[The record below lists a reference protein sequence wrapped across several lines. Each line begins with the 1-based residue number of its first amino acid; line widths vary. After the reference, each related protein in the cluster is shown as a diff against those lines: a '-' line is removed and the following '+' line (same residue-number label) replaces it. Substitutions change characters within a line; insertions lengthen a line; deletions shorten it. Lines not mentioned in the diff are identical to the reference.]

1 MAIPDCQTLMLPVL
15 KLADGEAISVEEAE
29 TRIAET
35 FKLTKEERT
44 RTLPGRRQRVLHSR
58 VHWSKH
64 FLMKAGLVSFP
75 SHDHFVITE
84 HGRRVLAGNPRHLQP
99 NHFLRG
105 SAGGRLHRPTLS
117 FAPDSLAC
125 DDETNG
131 CVTPELYVA
140 SAHRAHLAAVKAE
153 LLERIQRASPDFLER
168 VVLSLLLAMGYGRAR
183 DHPARWLGRT
193 FDDGVD
199 GVIDEDVLG
208 LDQLYV
214 QAKRYH
220 PNRVVTRPEV
230 QAFAGSLLAH
240 RANKGVFATT
250 SSFSRHARTF
260 ADQTPQN
267 IALIDGSRLAEL
279 MVEHAVGV
287 KDARAIVFKQLD
299 CQFFSNGARH

>member
-125 DDETNG
+125 DDETDG

-140 SAHRAHLAAVKAE
+140 SAHRARNPGEV
-153 LLERIQRASPDFLER
+153 R
-168 VVLSLLLAMGYGRAR
+168 LLAMGYGRAR